1 MKILSLCEGR
11 FCYCSLNIL
20 FKFR

>member
-11 FCYCSLNIL
+11 FCYCL
-20 FKFR
+20 